1 MMLLV
6 MAGIVPVLVLID
18 VLLKSFVEMNVSR
31 GSEHRIFHDRIIIRK
46 VYNRGMFLNALEDRP
61 GLVNILSLV
70 STGIL
75 TVYQG
80 ICLLLQKKRILKNL
94 GLALMTAGGWSNT
107 IDRWLRHYVIDYFS
121 FPSKWKRLQNVT
133 FNLGDMF
140 LFVGSMLVFLGEL
153 FRKKK

>member
-6 MAGIVPVLVLID
+6 MTGIVPVLVLID

-80 ICLLLQKKRILKNL
+80 ICLLLQKSARMSQRLSEGIHPD
-94 GLALMTAGGWSNT
+94 A
-107 IDRWLRHYVIDYFS
+107 S
-121 FPSKWKRLQNVT
+121 FTDPYH
-133 FNLGDMF
+133 
-140 LFVGSMLVFLGEL
+140 
-153 FRKKK
+153 